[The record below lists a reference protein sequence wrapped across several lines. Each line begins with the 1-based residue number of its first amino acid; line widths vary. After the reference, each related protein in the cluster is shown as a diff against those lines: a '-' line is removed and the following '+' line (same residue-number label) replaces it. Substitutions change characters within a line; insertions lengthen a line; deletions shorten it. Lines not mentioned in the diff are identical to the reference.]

1 MSLLDLIKKI
11 EKIAKSQQGVHSV
24 FRGDIYENWNKPDV
38 QYISVNVAITNYT
51 QHIIDAY
58 DEYEV
63 YLYCGDRLLQDN
75 SNEYEVLTNTQR
87 VLVNIISIL
96 DSDEKIDVVDE
107 VQYINFVQS
116 FADYVA
122 GEYVRFNVRVPL
134 DVNNCDLVLD
144 EPIELTINKNGIY
157 ELNGNYRVTVA
168 VPQCEEVIRELET
181 QIETLETEKA
191 ELQESLNTALN
202 QIEIDNNTIS
212 ELQAAI
218 EAKNAEIENLQ
229 NTIANL
235 RNEIS
240 DKNADIN
247 NLQTQITEL
256 ESEKTDLQNRLT
268 EALNNIETLNTTIID
283 LQSDIEAKNALINDL
298 NNTIVTLR
306 DEITAKQTEIERL
319 NSELDAI
326 NASINMERSTS
337 IVDNGT
343 YVSEDKLGWNNVIVN
358 VSTGSDCEEVI
369 RNLQAEIDRLEN
381 EVNSKNTEIN
391 NLQTQIT
398 QLENEKADLQNR
410 LTEALNTIQTLNT
423 TISELQAT
431 IEAKSEDINNLTLQ
445 IEALQRE
452 LDALKADINAT
463 RTVTYTA
470 NGTYVANEKIG
481 YNEVIVNVPNLS
493 YVEMTQ
499 AEYDA
504 LAVKDSNTFYG
515 ILPN

>member
-24 FRGDIYENWNKPDV
+24 FRGDIYDNWNKPDV

-96 DSDEKIDVVDE
+96 DSYEKIDVVDE
-107 VQYINFVQS
+107 VQYVNFVQS

-144 EPIELTINKNGIY
+144 EPIELTINRNGIY
-157 ELNGNYRVTVA
+157 EINGNYRVTVA
-168 VPQCEEVIRELET
+168 VPQCEEVIAELQT
-181 QIETLETEKA
+181 QIDTLENEKA

-202 QIEIDNNTIS
+202 QIEVDNNTIT

-229 NTIANL
+229 NTIVNL
-235 RNEIS
+235 RNEI
-240 DKNADIN
+240 A
-247 NLQTQITEL
+247 
-256 ESEKTDLQNRLT
+256 
-268 EALNNIETLNTTIID
+268 
-283 LQSDIEAKNALINDL
+283 
-298 NNTIVTLR
+298 
-306 DEITAKQTEIERL
+306 AKQTEIERL
-319 NSELDAI
+319 NGELDAI
-326 NASINMERSTS
+326 NASINTERSTS
-337 IVDNGT
+337 IVENGT
-343 YVSEDKLGWNNVIVN
+343 YESQDKLGWNKVIVN
-358 VSTGSDCEEVI
+358 VATGSDCEEVI

-381 EVNSKNTEIN
+381 EVSSKNTEIV
-391 NLQTQIT
+391 NLQAQIT
-398 QLENEKADLQNR
+398 QLENDKTDLQNR
-410 LTEALNTIQTLNT
+410 LTEAQSTIQTLNN
-423 TISELQAT
+423 TITELNAV
-431 IEAKSEDINNLTLQ
+431 IEAKSDDINNLSAQITTLQ
-445 IEALQRE
+445 GE

-470 NGTYVANEKIG
+470 NGSYTAENKLG
-481 YNEVIVNVPNLS
+481 YNVINVNVPTLG

-504 LAVKDSNTFYG
+504 LEVKDNNKFY
-515 ILPN
+515 IIND

>member
-144 EPIELTINKNGIY
+144 KPIELTINKNGIY

-168 VPQCEEVIRELET
+168 VPQCEEVIRELQT
-181 QIETLETEKA
+181 QIDTLETEKA

-202 QIEIDNNTIS
+202 QIEVDNNTIS

-218 EAKNAEIENLQ
+218 EAKNALIDELQ
-229 NTIANL
+229 NTITNL
-235 RNEIS
+235 RNEI
-240 DKNADIN
+240 A
-247 NLQTQITEL
+247 T
-256 ESEKTDLQNRLT
+256 
-268 EALNNIETLNTTIID
+268 
-283 LQSDIEAKNALINDL
+283 
-298 NNTIVTLR
+298 
-306 DEITAKQTEIERL
+306 KQTEIERL
-319 NSELDAI
+319 NGELDAI

-343 YVSEDKLGWNNVIVN
+343 YVSQDKLGWNKVIVN
-358 VSTGSDCEEVI
+358 VSTGSDCEETI

-381 EVNSKNTEIN
+381 EVSSKNTEIV

-398 QLENEKADLQNR
+398 QLENEKTDLQNR
-410 LTEALNTIQTLNT
+410 LTEAQNTIQTLNT
-423 TISELQAT
+423 TITELQAT
-431 IEAKSEDINNLTLQ
+431 IEAKSEDINNLSVQ
-445 IEALQRE
+445 ITTLQRE
-452 LDALKADINAT
+452 LDVLKADINAT
-463 RTVTYTA
+463 RTVTYTE
-470 NGTYVANEKIG
+470 NGTFTTENKLG
-481 YNEVIVNVPNLS
+481 YNVINVNVPTLG

-504 LAVKDSNTFYG
+504 LETKDINKFY
-515 ILPN
+515 IITD

>member
-11 EKIAKSQQGVHSV
+11 EEIAKSQQGVHSV
-24 FRGDIYENWNKPDV
+24 FRGDIYDNWNKPDV

-96 DSDEKIDVVDE
+96 DNDEKIDVVDE

-144 EPIELTINKNGIY
+144 EPIELTINRNGIY

-168 VPQCEEVIRELET
+168 VPQCEEVIRELQT

-202 QIEIDNNTIS
+202 QIEVDNNTIS
-212 ELQAAI
+212 ELQAA
-218 EAKNAEIENLQ
+218 
-229 NTIANL
+229 
-235 RNEIS
+235 
-240 DKNADIN
+240 
-247 NLQTQITEL
+247 
-256 ESEKTDLQNRLT
+256 
-268 EALNNIETLNTTIID
+268 
-283 LQSDIEAKNALINDL
+283 
-298 NNTIVTLR
+298 
-306 DEITAKQTEIERL
+306 
-319 NSELDAI
+319 
-326 NASINMERSTS
+326 
-337 IVDNGT
+337 
-343 YVSEDKLGWNNVIVN
+343 
-358 VSTGSDCEEVI
+358 
-369 RNLQAEIDRLEN
+369 
-381 EVNSKNTEIN
+381 
-391 NLQTQIT
+391 
-398 QLENEKADLQNR
+398 
-410 LTEALNTIQTLNT
+410 
-423 TISELQAT
+423 

-452 LDALKADINAT
+452 LDTLKADINAT

-470 NGTYVANEKIG
+470 NGTYTAENKIG
-481 YNEVIVNVPNLS
+481 YNEIIVNVPS
-493 YVEMTQ
+493 MTYVELTQ
-499 AEYDA
+499 AQYDA
-504 LAVKDSNTFYG
+504 LEVKDNNKFY
-515 ILPN
+515 IITK

>member
-1 MSLLDLIKKI
+1 MSLLDLIKRI
-11 EKIAKSQQGVHSV
+11 EEIAKSQQGVHSV
-24 FRGDIYENWNKPDV
+24 FRGDIYDNWNKPDV

-107 VQYINFVQS
+107 VQYVNFVQS

-157 ELNGNYRVTVA
+157 EINGNYRVTVA
-168 VPQCEEVIRELET
+168 VPQCEEVIRELQT
-181 QIETLETEKA
+181 QIDTLETEKA

-202 QIEIDNNTIS
+202 QIEVDNNTIS
-212 ELQAAI
+212 DLQAAI
-218 EAKNAEIENLQ
+218 SAKNAEIEELQ
-229 NTIANL
+229 NTITNL

-240 DKNADIN
+240 DKNAEIA
-247 NLQTQITEL
+247 NLETHITEL
-256 ESEKTDLQNRLT
+256 EAEKTALQNSLT
-268 EALNNIETLNTTIID
+268 EAQNTIQTLNTTITD
-283 LQSDIEAKNALINDL
+283 LQADIEAKNTLIEEL
-298 NNTIVTLR
+298 QTTIANLR
-306 DEITAKQTEIERL
+306 NEIATKQTEIERL
-319 NSELDAI
+319 NGELDAI
-326 NASINMERSTS
+326 NASINTERSTS

-343 YVSEDKLGWNNVIVN
+343 YVSEDKIGWNKVIVN
-358 VSTGSDCEEVI
+358 VATGSDCEEVI

-381 EVNSKNTEIN
+381 EVSSKNTEIT
-391 NLQTQIT
+391 NLQAQIT
-398 QLENEKADLQNR
+398 QLENDKTDLQNR
-410 LTEALNTIQTLNT
+410 LTEAQSTIETLNNTITELN
-423 TISELQAT
+423 AV
-431 IEAKSEDINNLTLQ
+431 IEAKSADINNLSAQIATLQ
-445 IEALQRE
+445 GE
-452 LDALKADINAT
+452 LDSLKADIDAT
-463 RTVTYTA
+463 REVTYTA
-470 NGTYVANEKIG
+470 NGSYTAENKLG
-481 YNEVIVNVPNLS
+481 YNVINVNVPTLG

-504 LAVKDSNTFYG
+504 LQEKDNNTIYL
-515 ILPN
+515 ITD

>member
-24 FRGDIYENWNKPDV
+24 FRGDIYDNWNKPDV

-144 EPIELTINKNGIY
+144 EPIELTINRNGIY
-157 ELNGNYRVTVA
+157 EINGNYRVTVA
-168 VPQCEEVIRELET
+168 VPQCEDVIRELQT

-202 QIEIDNNTIS
+202 QIEVDNNTIT

-218 EAKNAEIENLQ
+218 SAKNAEIENLQ
-229 NTIANL
+229 NTITNL
-235 RNEIS
+235 RNEI
-240 DKNADIN
+240 
-247 NLQTQITEL
+247 E
-256 ESEKTDLQNRLT
+256 
-268 EALNNIETLNTTIID
+268 
-283 LQSDIEAKNALINDL
+283 
-298 NNTIVTLR
+298 
-306 DEITAKQTEIERL
+306 AKQTEIERL
-319 NSELDAI
+319 NGELDAI
-326 NASINMERSTS
+326 NASINTERSTS
-337 IVDNGT
+337 IVENGT
-343 YVSEDKLGWNNVIVN
+343 YTAENKLGWNKVIVN

-381 EVNSKNTEIN
+381 EVTSKNTEII
-391 NLQTQIT
+391 NLQTQIET
-398 QLENEKADLQNR
+398 IETEKADLQNR
-410 LTEALNTIQTLNT
+410 LTEAQNTIQTLNT

-463 RTVTYTA
+463 RTVTYNA
-470 NGTYVANEKIG
+470 NGTYTAENKLG
-481 YNEVIVNVPNLS
+481 YNVINVNVPTLG

-504 LAVKDSNTFYG
+504 LETKDINKFY
-515 ILPN
+515 IITD

>member
-11 EKIAKSQQGVHSV
+11 EYIAKSQQGVHSV

-107 VQYINFVQS
+107 VQYVNFVQS

-144 EPIELTINKNGIY
+144 EPIELTINRNGVY
-157 ELNGNYRVTVA
+157 EIKGNYRVTVA
-168 VPQCEEVIRELET
+168 VPQCEEVIRELQT

-218 EAKNAEIENLQ
+218 ETKNALIEELQ
-229 NTIANL
+229 NTITNL
-235 RNEIS
+235 RNEI
-240 DKNADIN
+240 A
-247 NLQTQITEL
+247 
-256 ESEKTDLQNRLT
+256 
-268 EALNNIETLNTTIID
+268 
-283 LQSDIEAKNALINDL
+283 
-298 NNTIVTLR
+298 
-306 DEITAKQTEIERL
+306 AKQTEIERL
-319 NSELDAI
+319 NGELDAI
-326 NASINMERSTS
+326 NASINAERSTS
-337 IVDNGT
+337 IVENGT
-343 YVSEDKLGWNNVIVN
+343 YESENKLGWNKVIVN

-381 EVNSKNTEIN
+381 EVTSKNTEIV

-423 TISELQAT
+423 TIDNLQAT
-431 IEAKSEDINNLTLQ
+431 IEAKSADINNLSLQ
-445 IEALQRE
+445 IATLQRE

-470 NGTYVANEKIG
+470 NGNYTTENKLG
-481 YNEVIVNVPNLS
+481 YNVINVNVPTLG

-504 LAVKDSNTFYG
+504 LEVKDNNKFY
-515 ILPN
+515 IITD

>member
-24 FRGDIYENWNKPDV
+24 FRGDIYDNWNKPDV

-96 DSDEKIDVVDE
+96 DSYEKIDVVDE
-107 VQYINFVQS
+107 VQYVNFVQS

-144 EPIELTINKNGIY
+144 EPIELTINRNGIY
-157 ELNGNYRVTVA
+157 ELKGNYRVTVA
-168 VPQCEEVIRELET
+168 VPQCEEVIRELQT
-181 QIETLETEKA
+181 QIDTLETEKA

-202 QIEIDNNTIS
+202 QIEVDNNTIT

-229 NTIANL
+229 NTIVNL
-235 RNEIS
+235 RNEI
-240 DKNADIN
+240 A
-247 NLQTQITEL
+247 
-256 ESEKTDLQNRLT
+256 
-268 EALNNIETLNTTIID
+268 
-283 LQSDIEAKNALINDL
+283 
-298 NNTIVTLR
+298 
-306 DEITAKQTEIERL
+306 AKQTEIERL
-319 NSELDAI
+319 NGELDAI
-326 NASINMERSTS
+326 NASINTERSTS
-337 IVDNGT
+337 IVENGT
-343 YVSEDKLGWNNVIVN
+343 YESQDKLGWNKVIVN
-358 VSTGSDCEEVI
+358 VATGSNCEEVI

-381 EVNSKNTEIN
+381 EVSSKNTEIV
-391 NLQTQIT
+391 NLQAQIT
-398 QLENEKADLQNR
+398 QLENDKTDLQNR
-410 LTEALNTIQTLNT
+410 LTEAQNTIQTLNN
-423 TISELQAT
+423 TITELNAV
-431 IEAKSEDINNLTLQ
+431 IEAKSDDINNLSAQITTLQ
-445 IEALQRE
+445 GE

-470 NGTYVANEKIG
+470 NGSYTAENKLG
-481 YNEVIVNVPNLS
+481 YNVINVNVPTLG

-504 LAVKDSNTFYG
+504 LEVKDNNKFY
-515 ILPN
+515 IIND

>member
-168 VPQCEEVIRELET
+168 VPQCEEVIRELQT
-181 QIETLETEKA
+181 QIDTLETEKA

-202 QIEIDNNTIS
+202 QIEVDNNTIS

-218 EAKNAEIENLQ
+218 EAKNALIDELQ
-229 NTIANL
+229 NTITNL
-235 RNEIS
+235 RNEI
-240 DKNADIN
+240 A
-247 NLQTQITEL
+247 T
-256 ESEKTDLQNRLT
+256 
-268 EALNNIETLNTTIID
+268 
-283 LQSDIEAKNALINDL
+283 
-298 NNTIVTLR
+298 
-306 DEITAKQTEIERL
+306 KQTEIERL
-319 NSELDAI
+319 NGELDAI

-343 YVSEDKLGWNNVIVN
+343 YVSQDKLGWNKVIVN
-358 VSTGSDCEEVI
+358 VSTGSDCEETI

-381 EVNSKNTEIN
+381 EVSSKNTEIV

-398 QLENEKADLQNR
+398 QLENEKTDLQNR
-410 LTEALNTIQTLNT
+410 LTEAQNTIQTLNT
-423 TISELQAT
+423 TITELQAT
-431 IEAKSEDINNLTLQ
+431 IEAKSEDINNLSVQ
-445 IEALQRE
+445 ITTLQRE
-452 LDALKADINAT
+452 LDVLKADINAT
-463 RTVTYTA
+463 RTVTYTE
-470 NGTYVANEKIG
+470 NGTFTTENKLG
-481 YNEVIVNVPNLS
+481 YNVINVNVPTLG

-504 LAVKDSNTFYG
+504 LETKDINKFY
-515 ILPN
+515 IITD

>member
-11 EKIAKSQQGVHSV
+11 EEIAKSQQGVHSV

-157 ELNGNYRVTVA
+157 EINGNYRVTVA
-168 VPQCEEVIRELET
+168 VPQCEEVIRELQT
-181 QIETLETEKA
+181 QIDTLETEKA

-202 QIEIDNNTIS
+202 QIEVDNNTIT

-218 EAKNAEIENLQ
+218 EAKNALIEELQ
-229 NTIANL
+229 TTITNL
-235 RNEIS
+235 RNEI
-240 DKNADIN
+240 A
-247 NLQTQITEL
+247 T
-256 ESEKTDLQNRLT
+256 
-268 EALNNIETLNTTIID
+268 
-283 LQSDIEAKNALINDL
+283 
-298 NNTIVTLR
+298 
-306 DEITAKQTEIERL
+306 KQTEIERL
-319 NSELDAI
+319 NGELDAI
-326 NASINMERSTS
+326 NASINAERSTS

-343 YVSEDKLGWNNVIVN
+343 YESQDKLGWNKVVVN
-358 VSTGSDCEEVI
+358 VDTGEETI
-369 RNLQAEIDRLEN
+369 RNLQAEIARLESDIA
-381 EVNSKNTEIN
+381 SKNAEIN
-391 NLQTQIT
+391 NLQSQIST
-398 QLENEKADLQNR
+398 LNSEKQTLQDS
-410 LTEALNTIQTLNT
+410 LTEAQNTIQTLNT
-423 TISELQAT
+423 TITDLNAV
-431 IEAKSEDINNLTLQ
+431 IEAKSADINNLSAQVATLQ
-445 IEALQRE
+445 GE

-470 NGTYVANEKIG
+470 NGSYTTENKLG
-481 YNEVIVNVPNLS
+481 YNEINVNVPTLG

>member
-96 DSDEKIDVVDE
+96 DSYEKIDVVDE

-157 ELNGNYRVTVA
+157 EINGNYRVTVA
-168 VPQCEEVIRELET
+168 VPLCEDVIRDLQT
-181 QIETLETEKA
+181 QIDTLETEKA

-202 QIEIDNNTIS
+202 QIEVDNNTIT

-218 EAKNAEIENLQ
+218 EAKNV
-229 NTIANL
+229 
-235 RNEIS
+235 
-240 DKNADIN
+240 
-247 NLQTQITEL
+247 
-256 ESEKTDLQNRLT
+256 
-268 EALNNIETLNTTIID
+268 
-283 LQSDIEAKNALINDL
+283 LINDL
-298 NNTIVTLR
+298 NNTITNLR
-306 DEITAKQTEIERL
+306 NEIATKQTEIERL
-319 NSELDAI
+319 NGELAAI
-326 NASINMERSTS
+326 NASINTERSTS
-337 IVDNGT
+337 ITENGT
-343 YVSEDKLGWNNVIVN
+343 YESQDKIGWNRVIVN
-358 VSTGSDCEEVI
+358 VATGSDCEETI

-381 EVNSKNTEIN
+381 EVASKNTEIT
-391 NLQTQIT
+391 NLQTQIST
-398 QLENEKADLQNR
+398 LENEKADLQNR
-410 LTEALNTIQTLNT
+410 LTEAQNTIQTLNT
-423 TISELQAT
+423 TITDLNAV
-431 IEAKSEDINNLTLQ
+431 IEAKSEDINNLSAQIATLQ
-445 IEALQRE
+445 GE

-463 RTVTYTA
+463 RTVTYIE
-470 NGTYVANEKIG
+470 NGNYTTENKLG
-481 YNEVIVNVPNLS
+481 YNVINVNVPTLG

>member
-11 EKIAKSQQGVHSV
+11 EEIAKSQQGVHSV
-24 FRGDIYENWNKPDV
+24 FRGDIYDNWNKPDV

-107 VQYINFVQS
+107 VQYVNFVQS

-157 ELNGNYRVTVA
+157 ELKGNYRVTVA
-168 VPQCEEVIRELET
+168 VPQCEEVIRELQT

-202 QIEIDNNTIS
+202 QIEVDNNTIS

-218 EAKNAEIENLQ
+218 EAKNALIEELQ
-229 NTIANL
+229 TTITNL
-235 RNEIS
+235 RNEI
-240 DKNADIN
+240 A
-247 NLQTQITEL
+247 T
-256 ESEKTDLQNRLT
+256 
-268 EALNNIETLNTTIID
+268 
-283 LQSDIEAKNALINDL
+283 
-298 NNTIVTLR
+298 
-306 DEITAKQTEIERL
+306 KQTEIERL
-319 NSELDAI
+319 NGEIDSI

-343 YVSEDKLGWNNVIVN
+343 YESEDKKGWNKVIVN

-369 RNLQAEIDRLEN
+369 ANLQADIDRLEN
-381 EVNSKNTEIN
+381 EVASKNTEIT

-410 LTEALNTIQTLNT
+410 LTESLNTIQTLNT
-423 TISELQAT
+423 TITELNAT
-431 IEAKSEDINNLTLQ
+431 IEAKSEDINNLSAQIATLQ
-445 IEALQRE
+445 GE

-463 RTVTYTA
+463 RTVTYVS
-470 NGTYVANEKIG
+470 NGTYVSEEKIG
-481 YNEVIVNVPNLS
+481 FNKINVNVPTLG

>member
-11 EKIAKSQQGVHSV
+11 EEIAKSQQGVHSV

-51 QHIIDAY
+51 QHIIDGF

-96 DSDEKIDVVDE
+96 DSYEKIDVVDE

-144 EPIELTINKNGIY
+144 EPIELTINRNGIY
-157 ELNGNYRVTVA
+157 EINGNYRVTVA
-168 VPQCEEVIRELET
+168 VPQCEEVIRELQT
-181 QIETLETEKA
+181 QIDTLETEKT

-202 QIEIDNNTIS
+202 QIEVDNNTIS

-218 EAKNAEIENLQ
+218 EAKNALIEELQ
-229 NTIANL
+229 TTITNL
-235 RNEIS
+235 RN
-240 DKNADIN
+240 
-247 NLQTQITEL
+247 
-256 ESEKTDLQNRLT
+256 
-268 EALNNIETLNTTIID
+268 
-283 LQSDIEAKNALINDL
+283 
-298 NNTIVTLR
+298 
-306 DEITAKQTEIERL
+306 EITAKQTEIERL
-319 NSELDAI
+319 NSEIDAI
-326 NASINMERSTS
+326 NASINTERSTS
-337 IVDNGT
+337 IVENGT
-343 YVSEDKLGWNNVIVN
+343 YESENKLGWNKVIVN
-358 VSTGSDCEEVI
+358 VSKGSDCEEVI

-381 EVNSKNTEIN
+381 EVTSKNTEIT

-410 LTEALNTIQTLNT
+410 LTEAQNTIQTLNT
-423 TISELQAT
+423 TITELNAT
-431 IEAKSEDINNLTLQ
+431 IEAKSEDINNLSVQIATLQ
-445 IEALQRE
+445 GE
-452 LDALKADINAT
+452 LDALQADINAT
-463 RTVTYTA
+463 RTVTYTE
-470 NGTYVANEKIG
+470 NGNYTTENKLG
-481 YNEVIVNVPNLS
+481 YNVINVNVPTLG

>member
-96 DSDEKIDVVDE
+96 DSYETIDVVDE
-107 VQYINFVQS
+107 VQYVNFVQS

-144 EPIELTINKNGIY
+144 EPIELTINRNGIY

-168 VPQCEEVIRELET
+168 VPQCEDVIRELQT

-191 ELQESLNTALN
+191 ELQKSLNTALN
-202 QIEIDNNTIS
+202 QIEVDNNTIS

-218 EAKNAEIENLQ
+218 EAKNAEIENLN
-229 NTIANL
+229 NTITNL
-235 RNEIS
+235 RNEI
-240 DKNADIN
+240 
-247 NLQTQITEL
+247 E
-256 ESEKTDLQNRLT
+256 
-268 EALNNIETLNTTIID
+268 
-283 LQSDIEAKNALINDL
+283 
-298 NNTIVTLR
+298 
-306 DEITAKQTEIERL
+306 AKQTEIERL

-337 IVDNGT
+337 IVENGT
-343 YVSEDKLGWNNVIVN
+343 YVSQDKLGWNKVIVN
-358 VSTGSDCEEVI
+358 VATGSDCEETI
-369 RNLQAEIDRLEN
+369 RNLQAEIDRLGN
-381 EVNSKNTEIN
+381 EVTSKNAEIV

-410 LTEALNTIQTLNT
+410 LTEAQNTIQTLNN
-423 TISELQAT
+423 TITELNAV
-431 IEAKSEDINNLTLQ
+431 IEAKSADINNLTLQ

-463 RTVTYTA
+463 RTVTYTE
-470 NGTYVANEKIG
+470 NGNYTTENKLG
-481 YNEVIVNVPNLS
+481 YNVINVNVPTLG

-504 LAVKDSNTFYG
+504 LGTKDNNKFY
-515 ILPN
+515 IITD

>member
-11 EKIAKSQQGVHSV
+11 EYIAKSQQGVHSV

-107 VQYINFVQS
+107 VQYVNFVQS

-144 EPIELTINKNGIY
+144 EPIELTINRNGIY
-157 ELNGNYRVTVA
+157 EINGNYRVTVA
-168 VPQCEEVIRELET
+168 VPQCEEVIRELQT
-181 QIETLETEKA
+181 QIDTLETEKA

-202 QIEIDNNTIS
+202 QIEVDNNTIT

-218 EAKNAEIENLQ
+218 EGKNALINDLN

-240 DKNADIN
+240 DKNTEIT

-256 ESEKTDLQNRLT
+256 NKEKSDLQNRLT
-268 EALNNIETLNTTIID
+268 EALNNIETLNTTID
-283 LQSDIEAKNALINDL
+283 NLQADIAAKNTLIEEL
-298 NNTIVTLR
+298 QNTIENLR
-306 DEITAKQTEIERL
+306 NEIATKQTEIERL
-319 NSELDAI
+319 NGELDAI
-326 NASINMERSTS
+326 NASINAERSTS

-343 YVSEDKLGWNNVIVN
+343 YESENKLGWNKVIVN
-358 VSTGSDCEEVI
+358 VDTGADRI
-369 RNLQAEIDRLEN
+369 RELEAEIHRLEN
-381 EVNSKNTEIN
+381 EVAIKNTEIS
-391 NLQTQIT
+391 NLESQISTLNSEKQT
-398 QLENEKADLQNR
+398 LQES
-410 LTEALNTIQTLNT
+410 LTEAQNTIQTLNN
-423 TISELQAT
+423 TITELNGV
-431 IEAKSEDINNLTLQ
+431 IEAKSEDINNLSVQITTLQ
-445 IEALQRE
+445 GE

-463 RTVTYTA
+463 RTVTYTD
-470 NGTYVANEKIG
+470 NGTYTAENKIG
-481 YNEVIVNVPNLS
+481 YNEITVNVPS
-493 YVEMTQ
+493 MTYVELTQ
-499 AEYDA
+499 AQYDA
-504 LAVKDSNTFYG
+504 LEAKDNNKFY
-515 ILPN
+515 IITE

>member
-96 DSDEKIDVVDE
+96 DSYEKIDVVDE

-144 EPIELTINKNGIY
+144 EPIELTINRNGIY
-157 ELNGNYRVTVA
+157 EINGNYRVTVD
-168 VPQCEEVIRELET
+168 VQQGECEEVIRELQT
-181 QIETLETEKA
+181 QIEALETEKA

-202 QIEIDNNTIS
+202 QIEVDNNTIS

-218 EAKNAEIENLQ
+218 EAKNTLIEELQ
-229 NTIANL
+229 TTIANL
-235 RNEIS
+235 RDE
-240 DKNADIN
+240 
-247 NLQTQITEL
+247 
-256 ESEKTDLQNRLT
+256 
-268 EALNNIETLNTTIID
+268 IET
-283 LQSDIEAKNALINDL
+283 
-298 NNTIVTLR
+298 
-306 DEITAKQTEIERL
+306 KQTEIERL
-319 NSELDAI
+319 NGELDAI
-326 NASINMERSTS
+326 NALINAERSTS
-337 IVDNGT
+337 IVENGT
-343 YVSEDKLGWNNVIVN
+343 YESEDKKGWNKVVVN

-381 EVNSKNTEIN
+381 DIDSKNVEIN
-391 NLQTQIT
+391 NLQTQIET
-398 QLENEKADLQNR
+398 LETEKADLQNS
-410 LTEALNTIQTLNT
+410 LSEAQNTIQTLNT
-423 TISELQAT
+423 TITELQAT
-431 IEAKSEDINNLTLQ
+431 IEAKSEDINNLTVQ
-445 IEALQRE
+445 IETLQGE
-452 LDALKADINAT
+452 LDALQADINAT

-470 NGTYVANEKIG
+470 NGTYTAENNIG
-481 YNEVIVNVPNLS
+481 YNEIIVNVPS
-493 YVEMTQ
+493 MTYIEMTQ

-504 LAVKDSNTFYG
+504 LETKNNNTFY
-515 ILPN
+515 IINI

>member
-11 EKIAKSQQGVHSV
+11 EEIAKSQQGVHSV
-24 FRGDIYENWNKPDV
+24 FRGDIYDNWNKPDI

-96 DSDEKIDVVDE
+96 DSYEKIDVVDE
-107 VQYINFVQS
+107 VQYVNFVQS

-157 ELNGNYRVTVA
+157 EINGNYRVTVA
-168 VPQCEEVIRELET
+168 VPLCEDVIRELET

-191 ELQESLNTALN
+191 ELQESLDTALN
-202 QIEIDNNTIS
+202 QIEVDNNTIS

-218 EAKNAEIENLQ
+218 EAKNALIEELQ
-229 NTIANL
+229 TTITNL
-235 RNEIS
+235 RNEI
-240 DKNADIN
+240 
-247 NLQTQITEL
+247 E
-256 ESEKTDLQNRLT
+256 
-268 EALNNIETLNTTIID
+268 
-283 LQSDIEAKNALINDL
+283 
-298 NNTIVTLR
+298 
-306 DEITAKQTEIERL
+306 AKQTEIERL
-319 NSELDAI
+319 NGEIDSI

-343 YVSEDKLGWNNVIVN
+343 YVSQDKLGWNKVIVN
-358 VSTGSDCEEVI
+358 VSTGSNCEEVI

-381 EVNSKNTEIN
+381 EVTSKNAEIS
-391 NLQTQIT
+391 NLQTQIET
-398 QLENEKADLQNR
+398 LETEKADLQNR
-410 LTEALNTIQTLNT
+410 LTEAQNTIQTLNT
-423 TISELQAT
+423 TITELQAT
-431 IEAKSEDINNLTLQ
+431 IEAKSEDINNLSAQIATLQ
-445 IEALQRE
+445 GE

-463 RTVTYTA
+463 RTVTYTE
-470 NGTYVANEKIG
+470 NGNYTTENKLG
-481 YNEVIVNVPNLS
+481 YNEVIVNVPTLS

>member
-96 DSDEKIDVVDE
+96 DSYEKIDVVDE
-107 VQYINFVQS
+107 VQYVNFVQS

-157 ELNGNYRVTVA
+157 EINGNYRVTVA
-168 VPQCEEVIRELET
+168 VPQCEEVIRELQT

-191 ELQESLNTALN
+191 ELQKCLNIALN
-202 QIEIDNNTIS
+202 QIEVDNNTIS
-212 ELQAAI
+212 ELQADI
-218 EAKNAEIENLQ
+218 EAKNAEIENLN
-229 NTIANL
+229 NTITNL
-235 RNEIS
+235 RNEI
-240 DKNADIN
+240 
-247 NLQTQITEL
+247 E
-256 ESEKTDLQNRLT
+256 
-268 EALNNIETLNTTIID
+268 
-283 LQSDIEAKNALINDL
+283 
-298 NNTIVTLR
+298 
-306 DEITAKQTEIERL
+306 AKQTEIERL

-337 IVDNGT
+337 IVENGT
-343 YVSEDKLGWNNVIVN
+343 YVSQDKLGWNKVIVN
-358 VSTGSDCEEVI
+358 VATGSDCEETI
-369 RNLQAEIDRLEN
+369 RNLQAEIDRLGN
-381 EVNSKNTEIN
+381 EVTSKNAEIV

-410 LTEALNTIQTLNT
+410 LTEAQNTIQTLNN
-423 TISELQAT
+423 TITELNGV
-431 IEAKSEDINNLTLQ
+431 IEAKSEDINNLSAQIATLQ
-445 IEALQRE
+445 GN
-452 LDALKADINAT
+452 LDALQADINAT
-463 RTVTYTA
+463 RTVTYTE
-470 NGTYVANEKIG
+470 NGNYTTENKLG
-481 YNEVIVNVPNLS
+481 YNVINVNVPTLG

-504 LAVKDSNTFYG
+504 LETKDINKFY
-515 ILPN
+515 IITD

>member
-11 EKIAKSQQGVHSV
+11 EDIAKSQQGVHSV
-24 FRGDIYENWNKPDV
+24 FRGDIYDNWNKPDV

-96 DSDEKIDVVDE
+96 DSYEKIDVVDE
-107 VQYINFVQS
+107 VQYVNFVQS

-168 VPQCEEVIRELET
+168 VPQCEEVIRELQT
-181 QIETLETEKA
+181 QIDTLETEKA
-191 ELQESLNTALN
+191 ELQENLNTALN
-202 QIEIDNNTIS
+202 QIDVDNNTIS

-218 EAKNAEIENLQ
+218 EEKNALINDLN

-240 DKNADIN
+240 DKNTEIT

-256 ESEKTDLQNRLT
+256 NSEKSDLQNRLT
-268 EALNNIETLNTTIID
+268 EALNNIETLNTTID
-283 LQSDIEAKNALINDL
+283 NLQAAIEAKNALIEEL
-298 NNTIVTLR
+298 QTTIANLR
-306 DEITAKQTEIERL
+306 NEIATKQTEIERL
-319 NSELDAI
+319 NGELDAI
-326 NASINMERSTS
+326 NASINAERSTS
-337 IVDNGT
+337 IVENGT
-343 YVSEDKLGWNNVIVN
+343 YESQDKLGWNKVVVN

-381 EVNSKNTEIN
+381 EVATKNAEITNLESQISTLNSEK
-391 NLQTQIT
+391 QT
-398 QLENEKADLQNR
+398 LQNS
-410 LTEALNTIQTLNT
+410 LTEAQNTIQTLNN
-423 TISELQAT
+423 TITELNVV
-431 IEAKSEDINNLTLQ
+431 IEAKSEDINNLSAQIATLQ
-445 IEALQRE
+445 GE

-463 RTVTYTA
+463 RTVTYTE
-470 NGTYVANEKIG
+470 NGNYTTENKLG
-481 YNEVIVNVPNLS
+481 YNVINVNVPTLG

-504 LAVKDSNTFYG
+504 LSVKDSNTFYG

>member
-96 DSDEKIDVVDE
+96 DSYEKIDVVDE
-107 VQYINFVQS
+107 VQYVNFVQS

-144 EPIELTINKNGIY
+144 EPIELTINRNGIY
-157 ELNGNYRVTVA
+157 EINGNYRVTVA
-168 VPQCEEVIRELET
+168 VPQCEEVIRELQT

-202 QIEIDNNTIS
+202 QIEVDNNTIS

-218 EAKNAEIENLQ
+218 EAKNAEIENLN
-229 NTIANL
+229 NTITNL
-235 RNEIS
+235 RNEI
-240 DKNADIN
+240 A
-247 NLQTQITEL
+247 
-256 ESEKTDLQNRLT
+256 
-268 EALNNIETLNTTIID
+268 
-283 LQSDIEAKNALINDL
+283 
-298 NNTIVTLR
+298 
-306 DEITAKQTEIERL
+306 AKQTEIERL
-319 NSELDAI
+319 NGEIDTI

-343 YVSEDKLGWNNVIVN
+343 YVSQDKLGWNKVIVN

-381 EVNSKNTEIN
+381 EVSSKNTEIT

-398 QLENEKADLQNR
+398 GLENEKADLQNR
-410 LTEALNTIQTLNT
+410 LTEAQNTIETLNT
-423 TISELQAT
+423 TITELNAT
-431 IEAKSEDINNLTLQ
+431 IEAKSEDINNLSAQIATLQ
-445 IEALQRE
+445 GE

-463 RTVTYTA
+463 RTVTYTE
-470 NGTYVANEKIG
+470 NGNYTTENKLG
-481 YNEVIVNVPNLS
+481 YNVINVNVPTLG

-504 LAVKDSNTFYG
+504 LSVKDSNTFYG

>member
-24 FRGDIYENWNKPDV
+24 FRGDIYDNWNKPDV

-107 VQYINFVQS
+107 VQYVNFVQS

-157 ELNGNYRVTVA
+157 EINGNYRVTVA

-202 QIEIDNNTIS
+202 QIEVDNNTIS

-218 EAKNAEIENLQ
+218 EAKNAEIDDLN
-229 NTIANL
+229 NTIVNL

-240 DKNADIN
+240 DKNTEIT

-256 ESEKTDLQNRLT
+256 NSEKSDLQNRLT
-268 EALNNIETLNTTIID
+268 EALNNIETLNTTID
-283 LQSDIEAKNALINDL
+283 NLQADIEAKNTLIEDL
-298 NNTIVTLR
+298 QNTITNLR
-306 DEITAKQTEIERL
+306 NEIEAKQTEIERL
-319 NSELDAI
+319 NGELDAI
-326 NASINMERSTS
+326 NASINEERSTS
-337 IVDNGT
+337 IVENGT
-343 YVSEDKLGWNNVIVN
+343 YESENKLGWNKVIVN

-381 EVNSKNTEIN
+381 EVTSKNTEIT

-410 LTEALNTIQTLNT
+410 LTEALNTIETLNT
-423 TISELQAT
+423 TINDLNAV
-431 IEAKSEDINNLTLQ
+431 IEAKSEDINNLSAQITTLQ
-445 IEALQRE
+445 GE
-452 LDALKADINAT
+452 LDAIQADINAT
-463 RTVTYTA
+463 RTVTYTE
-470 NGTYVANEKIG
+470 NGNYTTENKLG
-481 YNEVIVNVPNLS
+481 YNVINVNVPTLG

-504 LAVKDSNTFYG
+504 LEVKDNNKFY
-515 ILPN
+515 IIND

>member
-24 FRGDIYENWNKPDV
+24 FRGDIYDNWNKPDV

-107 VQYINFVQS
+107 VQYVNFVQS

-157 ELNGNYRVTVA
+157 EINGNYRVTVA
-168 VPQCEEVIRELET
+168 VPQCEDVIRELQT
-181 QIETLETEKA
+181 QIEALETEKA

-202 QIEIDNNTIS
+202 QIEVDNNTIT

-218 EAKNAEIENLQ
+218 EAKNALIEELQ
-229 NTIANL
+229 TTIANL
-235 RNEIS
+235 RNEI
-240 DKNADIN
+240 A
-247 NLQTQITEL
+247 T
-256 ESEKTDLQNRLT
+256 
-268 EALNNIETLNTTIID
+268 
-283 LQSDIEAKNALINDL
+283 
-298 NNTIVTLR
+298 
-306 DEITAKQTEIERL
+306 KQTEIERL
-319 NSELDAI
+319 NGELDAI
-326 NASINMERSTS
+326 NASINAERSTS
-337 IVDNGT
+337 IVENGT
-343 YVSEDKLGWNNVIVN
+343 YESQDKLGWNKVIVN

-381 EVNSKNTEIN
+381 EVASKNAEIT
-391 NLQTQIT
+391 NLQSQIST
-398 QLENEKADLQNR
+398 LNSEKQTLQES
-410 LTEALNTIQTLNT
+410 LTEAQNTIQTLNN
-423 TISELQAT
+423 TITELNAV
-431 IEAKSEDINNLTLQ
+431 IEAKSEDINNLSVQITTLQ
-445 IEALQRE
+445 GE
-452 LDALKADINAT
+452 LNALKADINAT
-463 RTVTYTA
+463 RTVTYTE
-470 NGTYVANEKIG
+470 NGNYTTENKLG
-481 YNEVIVNVPNLS
+481 YNVINVNVPTLG

-504 LAVKDSNTFYG
+504 LEVKENNKFY
-515 ILPN
+515 IITD

>member
-11 EKIAKSQQGVHSV
+11 EEIAKSQQGVHSV
-24 FRGDIYENWNKPDV
+24 FRGDIYDNWNKPDV

-96 DSDEKIDVVDE
+96 DSYEKIDVVDE
-107 VQYINFVQS
+107 VQYVNFVQS

-157 ELNGNYRVTVA
+157 EINGNYRVTVA
-168 VPQCEEVIRELET
+168 VPQCEEVIRELQT
-181 QIETLETEKA
+181 QIDTLETEKA
-191 ELQESLNTALN
+191 ELQKSLDIALN
-202 QIEIDNNTIS
+202 QIEVDNNTIS

-218 EAKNAEIENLQ
+218 EAKNALIEELQ
-229 NTIANL
+229 TTITNL
-235 RNEIS
+235 RNEI
-240 DKNADIN
+240 A
-247 NLQTQITEL
+247 
-256 ESEKTDLQNRLT
+256 
-268 EALNNIETLNTTIID
+268 
-283 LQSDIEAKNALINDL
+283 
-298 NNTIVTLR
+298 
-306 DEITAKQTEIERL
+306 AKQTEIERL
-319 NSELDAI
+319 NGELDAI
-326 NASINMERSTS
+326 NASINAERSTS
-337 IVDNGT
+337 IVENGT
-343 YVSEDKLGWNNVIVN
+343 YESQDKIGWNKVVVN
-358 VSTGSDCEEVI
+358 VATGSNCEEVI

-381 EVNSKNTEIN
+381 DIASKNAEIN

-398 QLENEKADLQNR
+398 QLENEKSDLQNR
-410 LTEALNTIQTLNT
+410 LTEAQNTIQTLNN
-423 TISELQAT
+423 TITELNAV
-431 IEAKSEDINNLTLQ
+431 IEAKSEDINNLSAQITTLQ
-445 IEALQRE
+445 GELNALQS
-452 LDALKADINAT
+452 DINAT

-470 NGTYVANEKIG
+470 NGNYTTENKLG
-481 YNEVIVNVPNLS
+481 YNVINVNVPTLG

-504 LAVKDSNTFYG
+504 LETKDINKFY
-515 ILPN
+515 IITD

>member
-1 MSLLDLIKKI
+1 MSLLDLIKNI
-11 EKIAKSQQGVHSV
+11 EEIAKSQQGVHSV
-24 FRGDIYENWNKPDV
+24 FRGDIYDNWNKPDV

-96 DSDEKIDVVDE
+96 DSYEKIDVVDE
-107 VQYINFVQS
+107 VQYVNFVQS

-157 ELNGNYRVTVA
+157 EINGNYRVTVA
-168 VPQCEEVIRELET
+168 VPQCEEVIRELQT

-202 QIEIDNNTIS
+202 QIEVDNNTIS

-218 EAKNAEIENLQ
+218 EAKNVLIEELQ
-229 NTIANL
+229 TTITNL
-235 RNEIS
+235 RNEI
-240 DKNADIN
+240 A
-247 NLQTQITEL
+247 T
-256 ESEKTDLQNRLT
+256 
-268 EALNNIETLNTTIID
+268 
-283 LQSDIEAKNALINDL
+283 
-298 NNTIVTLR
+298 
-306 DEITAKQTEIERL
+306 KQTEIERL
-319 NSELDAI
+319 NGELNAI

-337 IVDNGT
+337 IVENGT
-343 YVSEDKLGWNNVIVN
+343 YVSQDKLGWNKVIVN

-381 EVNSKNTEIN
+381 EVTNKNTEIV
-391 NLQTQIT
+391 NLQTQIET
-398 QLENEKADLQNR
+398 LETEKADLQNR
-410 LTEALNTIQTLNT
+410 LTEAQNTIQTLNT
-423 TISELQAT
+423 TITELNAV
-431 IEAKSEDINNLTLQ
+431 IEAKSEDINNLSAQIATLQ
-445 IEALQRE
+445 GE

-463 RTVTYTA
+463 RTVTYTE
-470 NGTYVANEKIG
+470 NGNYTTENKLG
-481 YNEVIVNVPNLS
+481 YNVINVNVPTLG

-504 LAVKDSNTFYG
+504 LEVKDINKFY
-515 ILPN
+515 IINN

>member
-11 EKIAKSQQGVHSV
+11 EEIAKSQQGVHSV

-96 DSDEKIDVVDE
+96 DSYEKIDVVDE

-202 QIEIDNNTIS
+202 QIEVDNNTIS

-218 EAKNAEIENLQ
+218 EAKNAEIEDLQ
-229 NTIANL
+229 NTITNL
-235 RNEIS
+235 RNEI
-240 DKNADIN
+240 A
-247 NLQTQITEL
+247 T
-256 ESEKTDLQNRLT
+256 
-268 EALNNIETLNTTIID
+268 
-283 LQSDIEAKNALINDL
+283 
-298 NNTIVTLR
+298 
-306 DEITAKQTEIERL
+306 KQTEIERL
-319 NSELDAI
+319 NGELNAI
-326 NASINMERSTS
+326 NASINTERSTS
-337 IVDNGT
+337 IVENGT
-343 YVSEDKLGWNNVIVN
+343 YVSEDKLGWNKLIVN
-358 VSTGSDCEEVI
+358 VATGSDCEETI

-381 EVNSKNTEIN
+381 EVASKNAEIT

-398 QLENEKADLQNR
+398 QLENEKSDLQNR
-410 LTEALNTIQTLNT
+410 LTEAQNTIQTLNT
-423 TISELQAT
+423 TITDLNAV
-431 IEAKSEDINNLTLQ
+431 IEAKSADINNLSAQITTLQ
-445 IEALQRE
+445 GE

-470 NGTYVANEKIG
+470 NGTYTAENKLG
-481 YNEVIVNVPNLS
+481 YNVITVNVPTLG

-504 LAVKDSNTFYG
+504 LETKNNNTFY
-515 ILPN
+515 IITD

>member
-11 EKIAKSQQGVHSV
+11 EEIAKSQQGVHSV
-24 FRGDIYENWNKPDV
+24 FRGDIYDNWNKPDV

-96 DSDEKIDVVDE
+96 DSYEKIDVVDE
-107 VQYINFVQS
+107 VQYVNFVQS

-157 ELNGNYRVTVA
+157 EINGNYRVTVA
-168 VPQCEEVIRELET
+168 VPQCEEVIRELQE
-181 QIETLETEKA
+181 QIDTLETEKA

-202 QIEIDNNTIS
+202 QIEVDNNTIS

-218 EAKNAEIENLQ
+218 EAKNALIEELQ
-229 NTIANL
+229 TTITNL
-235 RNEIS
+235 RNEI
-240 DKNADIN
+240 A
-247 NLQTQITEL
+247 T
-256 ESEKTDLQNRLT
+256 
-268 EALNNIETLNTTIID
+268 
-283 LQSDIEAKNALINDL
+283 
-298 NNTIVTLR
+298 
-306 DEITAKQTEIERL
+306 KQTEIERL
-319 NSELDAI
+319 NGEIDSI

-343 YVSEDKLGWNNVIVN
+343 YVSQDKLGWNKVIVN

-381 EVNSKNTEIN
+381 EVTSKNADIV

-398 QLENEKADLQNR
+398 QLENEKSDLQNR
-410 LTEALNTIQTLNT
+410 LTEAQNTIETLNT
-423 TISELQAT
+423 TITELNAT
-431 IEAKSEDINNLTLQ
+431 IEAKSEDINNLSVQ
-445 IEALQRE
+445 ISTLQRE
-452 LDALKADINAT
+452 LDALQSDINAT
-463 RTVTYTA
+463 RTVTYTE
-470 NGTYVANEKIG
+470 NGNYTTENKLG
-481 YNEVIVNVPNLS
+481 YNVINVNVPTLG

-504 LAVKDSNTFYG
+504 LGTKDINKFY
-515 ILPN
+515 IITD

>member
-107 VQYINFVQS
+107 VQYVNFVQS

-168 VPQCEEVIRELET
+168 VPQCEDVIRELQT
-181 QIETLETEKA
+181 QIDTLETEKA

-202 QIEIDNNTIS
+202 QIEVDNNTIS

-218 EAKNAEIENLQ
+218 EAKNV
-229 NTIANL
+229 
-235 RNEIS
+235 
-240 DKNADIN
+240 
-247 NLQTQITEL
+247 
-256 ESEKTDLQNRLT
+256 
-268 EALNNIETLNTTIID
+268 
-283 LQSDIEAKNALINDL
+283 LINDL
-298 NNTIVTLR
+298 NNTISNLR
-306 DEITAKQTEIERL
+306 NEIATKQTEIERL
-319 NSELDAI
+319 NGELDAI
-326 NASINMERSTS
+326 NASINTERSTS
-337 IVDNGT
+337 IVENGT
-343 YVSEDKLGWNNVIVN
+343 YVSEDKLGWNKVIVN
-358 VSTGSDCEEVI
+358 VSTGSNCEETI

-381 EVNSKNTEIN
+381 EVTSKNAEIIT
-391 NLQTQIT
+391 LQSQIST
-398 QLENEKADLQNR
+398 LENEKADLQNR
-410 LTEALNTIQTLNT
+410 LTEAQNTIQTLNN
-423 TISELQAT
+423 TITELNAV
-431 IEAKSEDINNLTLQ
+431 IEAKSADINNLSAQIATLQ
-445 IEALQRE
+445 GE

-470 NGTYVANEKIG
+470 NGTYTTENKLG
-481 YNEVIVNVPNLS
+481 FNVINVNVPTLG

-504 LAVKDSNTFYG
+504 LSVKDSNTFYG

>member
-11 EKIAKSQQGVHSV
+11 EEIAKSQQGVHSV
-24 FRGDIYENWNKPDV
+24 FRGDIYDNWNKPDV

-96 DSDEKIDVVDE
+96 DSYEKIDVVDE
-107 VQYINFVQS
+107 VQYVNFVQS

-157 ELNGNYRVTVA
+157 ELKGNYRVTVA
-168 VPQCEEVIRELET
+168 VPQCEEVIRELQT

-202 QIEIDNNTIS
+202 QIEVDNNTIS

-218 EAKNAEIENLQ
+218 EAKNAEIEELQ
-229 NTIANL
+229 TTITNL
-235 RNEIS
+235 RNEI
-240 DKNADIN
+240 A
-247 NLQTQITEL
+247 
-256 ESEKTDLQNRLT
+256 
-268 EALNNIETLNTTIID
+268 
-283 LQSDIEAKNALINDL
+283 
-298 NNTIVTLR
+298 
-306 DEITAKQTEIERL
+306 AKQTEIERL
-319 NSELDAI
+319 NGELDAI

-343 YVSEDKLGWNNVIVN
+343 YVSKDKLGWNKVVVN
-358 VSTGSDCEEVI
+358 VATGSDCEEVI

-381 EVNSKNTEIN
+381 EVASKNTEIT
-391 NLQTQIT
+391 NLQSQIST
-398 QLENEKADLQNR
+398 LNTEKQTLQNR
-410 LTEALNTIQTLNT
+410 LTEAQNTIETLNT
-423 TISELQAT
+423 TINDLNAV
-431 IEAKSEDINNLTLQ
+431 IETKSEDINNLSVQVATLQ
-445 IEALQRE
+445 GE

-470 NGTYVANEKIG
+470 NGNYTAENKLG
-481 YNEVIVNVPNLS
+481 YNVINVNVPTLG

-504 LAVKDSNTFYG
+504 LETKDINKFY
-515 ILPN
+515 IITD

>member
-96 DSDEKIDVVDE
+96 DSYETIDVVDE
-107 VQYINFVQS
+107 VQYVNFVQS

-157 ELNGNYRVTVA
+157 EINGNYRVTVA
-168 VPQCEEVIRELET
+168 VPQCEEVIRELQT

-191 ELQESLNTALN
+191 ELQKCLNIALN
-202 QIEIDNNTIS
+202 QIEVDNNTIS

-218 EAKNAEIENLQ
+218 EAKNAEIENLN
-229 NTIANL
+229 NTITNL
-235 RNEIS
+235 RNEI
-240 DKNADIN
+240 
-247 NLQTQITEL
+247 E
-256 ESEKTDLQNRLT
+256 
-268 EALNNIETLNTTIID
+268 
-283 LQSDIEAKNALINDL
+283 
-298 NNTIVTLR
+298 
-306 DEITAKQTEIERL
+306 AKQTEIERL

-337 IVDNGT
+337 IVENGT
-343 YVSEDKLGWNNVIVN
+343 YVSQDKLGWNKVIVN
-358 VSTGSDCEEVI
+358 VATGSDCEETI
-369 RNLQAEIDRLEN
+369 RNLQAEIDRLGN
-381 EVNSKNTEIN
+381 EVTSKNAEIV

-410 LTEALNTIQTLNT
+410 LTEAQNTIQTLNN
-423 TISELQAT
+423 TITELNGV
-431 IEAKSEDINNLTLQ
+431 IEAKSEDINNLSAQIATLQ
-445 IEALQRE
+445 GN
-452 LDALKADINAT
+452 LDALQADINAT
-463 RTVTYTA
+463 RTVTYTE
-470 NGTYVANEKIG
+470 NGNYTTENKLG
-481 YNEVIVNVPNLS
+481 YNVINVNVPTLG

-504 LAVKDSNTFYG
+504 LETKDINKFY
-515 ILPN
+515 IITD